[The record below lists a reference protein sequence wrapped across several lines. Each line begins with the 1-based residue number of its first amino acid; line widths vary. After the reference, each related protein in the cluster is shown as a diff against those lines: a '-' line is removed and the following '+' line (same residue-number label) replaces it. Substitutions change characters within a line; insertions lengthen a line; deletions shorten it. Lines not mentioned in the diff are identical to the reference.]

1 MTSSVKTCLLISMD
15 YGCVGTAHLRNPN
28 PIIMLQFPECPQ
40 FGARGV
46 CCPTLGKEFTTR

>member
-1 MTSSVKTCLLISMD
+1 MTSSVKACLLISMD